1 MDSATQ
7 FKLINELIVA
17 IAKIL
22 WPLITIIVILLFR
35 NELSAILKRLRKG
48 KLFGQEMELDP
59 YVEEFKKTV
68 EEAQE
73 EIPDSEVE
81 GAQYDKEIKETDK
94 DIREVLDA
102 AKKSPELGVIKLSSI
117 LEREIRTLAGSL
129 GQTTSK
135 HRLSSVNLF
144 RRLVEKGYLPQHTTK
159 SLQIFW
165 ELRNQIVHGYEPK
178 NERNVLKVLDIGLI
192 LLKTIKSIPHEINII
207 YHPGVDIYSD
217 KHCNNII
224 PDIKGVILETISPG
238 RAEKFKRIF
247 PTTRSEYYK
256 KGKRVTWEWDL
267 SRTWGEAWYKDPDT
281 GEIKKAWHNSGEFV
295 GRHIDEL

>member
-17 IAKIL
+17 IAKLL
-22 WPLITIIVILLFR
+22 WPLITIIIIILFR
-35 NELSAILKRLRKG
+35 NDLSAILKRLRKG

-73 EIPDSEVE
+73 EIPDSEVGE
-81 GAQYDKEIKETDK
+81 EQYDKEIKETDE
-94 DIREVLDA
+94 DIREVLEA
-102 AKKSPELGVIKLSSI
+102 AKISTELGVIKLSSI
-117 LEREIRTLAGSL
+117 LEREIRVLAGSL

-135 HRLSSVNLF
+135 HRVSSVNLF

-165 ELRNQIVHGYEPK
+165 ELRNQIIHGHEQK
-178 NERNVLKVLDIGLI
+178 NERNILKVLDIGLV

-217 KHCNNII
+217 EQCDNLI
-224 PDIKGVILETISPG
+224 PNVKGVILETTSPG

-247 PTTRSEYYK
+247 PTTRPEYYK
-256 KGKRVTWEWDL
+256 KGKRVTWEWNL
-267 SRTWGEAWYKDPDT
+267 SRTWGKAWYKDPDT
-281 GEIKKAWHNSGEFV
+281 GEIKKAWDSAGEFV